1 MSFFMTMSLGNDAG
15 ITPHPR
21 VGFPARELVFRRAI
35 ADAAEKGR
43 GQMDIDKQT
52 DALFARAAW
61 RLVPLILAMYI
72 AAFLNRV
79 NVSFAALTMNHDL
92 GFSPEVYGWGTGIF
106 FLGYLVFEVPSNLI
120 MEKVGARLWLSRIMI
135 TWALVSMAFAF
146 VQGPIAF
153 FGLRFLLGLAE
164 AGFYPGILLYFTY
177 WFPAATRARIL
188 AIFCMGIPV
197 SNILGA
203 PLSGWMLGIEGH
215 GLHGWQ
221 WMYILE
227 GIPTL
232 ALGFLVLKGL
242 PDNPAKANFLTAQE
256 KEIMLARLAQEDRP
270 QVHGF
275 GEMMKDWRV
284 WALIIP
290 DFAIVF
296 GIYALGFWMP
306 QMVKAMGYDIH
317 QTSLIVMVPYAVS
330 LLILWGIGVS
340 SDRTGKRALH
350 FCLSALVAA
359 AGFALAAIGGS
370 DVIVIAGFC
379 LASGGVYSGL
389 ATFWSVP
396 PLFLGGTAAAG
407 AFALINSVGN
417 PSGFV
422 GPGLMGWLLQT
433 TGSYTIGMY
442 MCTGVAL
449 AAALSM
455 AALARF
461 CRTP

>member
-1 MSFFMTMSLGNDAG
+1 MRVTLPQQKRAG
-15 ITPHPR
+15 GKVTT
-21 VGFPARELVFRRAI
+21 VNQE
-35 ADAAEKGR
+35 ADAIFR
-43 GQMDIDKQT
+43 
-52 DALFARAAW
+52 RAAW

-92 GFSPEVYGWGTGIF
+92 GFSPEVYGWGTGVF

-135 TWALVSMAFAF
+135 TWAIVSMAFAF
-146 VQGPIAF
+146 VQGPVAF
-153 FGLRFLLGLAE
+153 FVLRFLLGLAE

-203 PLSGWMLGIEGH
+203 PLSGWLLGFEAK

-232 ALGFLVLKGL
+232 LLGVVALWGL
-242 PDNPAKANFLTAQE
+242 PDNPAKARFLTPRE
-256 KEIMLARLAQEDRP
+256 KEIVLARLAQEDRP
-270 QVHGF
+270 QLHGF

-317 QTSLIVMVPYAVS
+317 QTSLIVMIPYVAS
-330 LLILWGIGVS
+330 LAILWGIGVS

-359 AGFALAAIGGS
+359 AGFVFAAIGGA
-370 DVIVIAGFC
+370 DWIVILGFC

-417 PSGFV
+417 LSGFV
-422 GPGLMGWLLQT
+422 GPGLMGWLLQA
-433 TGSYTIGMY
+433 TGNYRAGLW
-442 MCTGVAL
+442 MCVCVPL
-449 AAALSM
+449 VAALSM
-455 AALARF
+455 AVLARY
-461 CRTP
+461 CRTPSE

>member
-1 MSFFMTMSLGNDAG
+1 MENSK
-15 ITPHPR
+15 I
-21 VGFPARELVFRRAI
+21 E
-35 ADAAEKGR
+35 ADAILR
-43 GQMDIDKQT
+43 
-52 DALFARAAW
+52 RAAW

-79 NVSFAALTMNHDL
+79 NVGFAALTMNHDL
-92 GFSPEVYGWGTGIF
+92 GLSPEVYGWGTGVF

-120 MEKVGARLWLSRIMI
+120 MEKVGARLWMARIMI
-135 TWALVSMAFAF
+135 TWAIVSMAFAF
-146 VQGPIAF
+146 VQGAVMF
-153 FGLRFLLGLAE
+153 AVLRFLLGLAE

-203 PLSGWMLGIEGH
+203 PLSAWLLEMSGH
-215 GLHGWQ
+215 GFKGWQ

-232 ALGFLVLKGL
+232 ALGFVALWGL
-242 PDNPAKANFLTAQE
+242 PDNPRKAHFLSERE
-256 KEIMLARLAQEDRP
+256 KDIVMARLAGEEKP
-270 QVHGF
+270 QIHGF
-275 GEMMKDWRV
+275 GEMMGDWRV

-296 GIYALGFWMP
+296 GIYALSFWMP
-306 QMVKAMGYDIH
+306 QMVHAMGYTIRE
-317 QTSLIVMVPYAVS
+317 TGTVLIIPYTAS

-340 SDRTGKRALH
+340 SDRTGRRALH
-350 FCLSALVAA
+350 FTLSALIAA
-359 AGFALAAIGGS
+359 TGFVIAALGAGHNW
-370 DVIVIAGFC
+370 VVIAGFC
-379 LASGGVYSGL
+379 LATGGAYSGL

-407 AFALINSVGN
+407 AFALINAVGN
-417 PSGFV
+417 LSGFV

-433 TGSYTIGMY
+433 TGSYTIGMW

-449 AAALSM
+449 VAAVSM
-455 AALARF
+455 TALAQH
-461 CRTP
+461 CRTPSQ

>member
-1 MSFFMTMSLGNDAG
+1 MDIAKTDTDA
-15 ITPHPR
+15 I
-21 VGFPARELVFRRAI
+21 FRRV
-35 ADAAEKGR
+35 
-43 GQMDIDKQT
+43 
-52 DALFARAAW
+52 AW

-79 NVSFAALTMNHDL
+79 NVGFAALTMNHDL
-92 GFSPEVYGWGTGIF
+92 GFSPEVYGWGTGVF

-120 MEKVGARLWLSRIMI
+120 MERVGARLWLSRIMI
-135 TWALVSMAFAF
+135 TWAIVSMLFAF
-146 VQGPIAF
+146 VQGPVSF
-153 FGLRFLLGLAE
+153 FLLRFMLGLAE

-203 PLSGWMLGIEGH
+203 PLSGYLLGFEAYGFK
-215 GLHGWQ
+215 GWQ

-232 ALGFLVLKGL
+232 ALGFLALKGL
-242 PDNPAKANFLTAQE
+242 PDSPRKASFLTEAE
-256 KEIMLARLAQEDRP
+256 KDAVMARLAAEDKP
-270 QVHGF
+270 QLHAF
-275 GEMMKDWRV
+275 GDMLKDWRV

-306 QMVKAMGYDIH
+306 QMIKAMGYDIK
-317 QTSLIVMVPYAVS
+317 QTSLIVMIPYIAS
-330 LLILWGIGVS
+330 LAILWGIGVS
-340 SDRTGKRALH
+340 SDRTGQRALH
-350 FCLSALVAA
+350 FILSAVICA
-359 AGFALAAIGGS
+359 AGFAVAAIGGS

-379 LASGGVYSGL
+379 LAAGGAYSGL

-407 AFALINSVGN
+407 AFALINCVGN
-417 PSGFV
+417 LSGFV

-433 TGSYTIGMY
+433 TGSYQAGLW
-442 MCTGVAL
+442 MCVGVPAV
-449 AAALSM
+449 AAVSM
-455 AALARF
+455 AALAKY

>member
-1 MSFFMTMSLGNDAG
+1 MT
-15 ITPHPR
+15 T
-21 VGFPARELVFRRAI
+21 AI
-35 ADAAEKGR
+35 SEADAIFR
-43 GQMDIDKQT
+43 
-52 DALFARAAW
+52 RAAW
-61 RLVPLILAMYI
+61 RLVPLILVMYI

-79 NVSFAALTMNHDL
+79 NVSFAALTMNQDL
-92 GFSPEVYGWGTGIF
+92 GFSPEIYGWGTGIF

-135 TWALVSMAFAF
+135 TWAIVSMAFAF
-146 VQGPIAF
+146 VQGPITF
-153 FGLRFLLGLAE
+153 FLLRFMLGLAE

-203 PLSGWMLGIEGH
+203 PLSGWLLGIEGM
-215 GLHGWQ
+215 GLKGWQ

-227 GIPTL
+227 GIPTIGLGLL
-232 ALGFLVLKGL
+232 ALWGL
-242 PDNPAKANFLTAQE
+242 PDNPRKAHFLSGRE
-256 KEIMLARLAQEDRP
+256 KEIVMARLAQEDRP
-270 QVHGF
+270 QVHGL
-275 GEMMKDWRV
+275 GEMAKDWRV

-290 DFAIVF
+290 DFCIVF

-317 QTSLIVMVPYAVS
+317 DTSLIVTIPYIASVA
-330 LLILWGIGVS
+330 ILWAIGVS

-350 FCLSALVAA
+350 FVISALITAG
-359 AGFALAAIGGS
+359 GFAIAAIGGA
-370 DVIVIAGFC
+370 DWIVILGFC

-396 PLFLGGTAAAG
+396 PLFLGGTAAAA
-407 AFALINSVGN
+407 AFALINSIGN
-417 PSGFV
+417 LSGLL

-433 TGSYTIGMY
+433 TGDYSTGLW
-442 MCTGVAL
+442 MCVGVTL
-449 AAALSM
+449 VAAVSM
-455 AALARF
+455 AMLAKH
-461 CRTP
+461 CRTPGT